1 MLVWGI
7 MTEDKESPEDQDL
20 DVDAGIVDGTEDELF
35 DAFVEIGI
43 GKKNKK
49 EKESRGRIL
58 YTLVNKYKIDLKAVT
73 VGLDNLGLKTT
84 TGSLSGTLKA
94 FTSQLES
101 LKKKDA
107 KGTKKA
113 PAKSIEEKIAKVA
126 EEDIVKKISH
136 DIHEKINTDNEMGD
150 WIRVTYGPI
159 AQIYSW
165 PTSVLIATA
174 MDYWLNERPKV
185 EALLEEILGDDMY
198 KTAVMNDLV
207 EAASPNFLALEKMKL
222 MNQMTELVTML
233 RAYGLEVPQNLLPA
247 HMKALDEMENAE
259 SFGM

>member
-7 MTEDKESPEDQDL
+7 MTEDKESPEDQDPV
-20 DVDAGIVDGTEDELF
+20 VDTNIIDGTEDELF
-35 DAFVEIGI
+35 DALVEIGF
-43 GKKNKK
+43 GNLKK
-49 EKESRGRIL
+49 EQSKKKAKIL
-58 YTLVNKYKIDLKAVT
+58 HTLINKYKFDMKTIT
-73 VGLDNLGLKTT
+73 IGLENLGVKVSRTTAGTMTKTMN
-84 TGSLSGTLKA
+84 A
-94 FTSQLES
+94 FIDKPES
-101 LKKKDA
+101 TKKKAA
-107 KGTKKA
+107 KGT
-113 PAKSIEEKIAKVA
+113 KSIEEKIAKVA
-126 EEDIVKKISH
+126 EEDIVKKISK

-159 AQIYSW
+159 AQIYNW
-165 PTSVLIATA
+165 PTSVLVATA

-222 MNQMTELVTML
+222 MNQMTELVTLL

-259 SFGM
+259 FYGG